1 MSAERVRMMQR
12 RCLLSLAGGM
22 LSMPA
27 FAQPAGAFDAA
38 LEAYGRQR
46 FELAWSGF
54 AALAD
59 AGHGPSAEISLVM
72 WRHGRDLFG
81 NEWSATP
88 LQVRRW
94 TAHGVDR
101 ARSGAGWAEGGQAGE

>member
-59 AGHGPSAEISLVM
+59 AGHGEAARIALLMSAHDRRLYGASFVLDAARRQRWLDAAAAASSPNSV
-72 WRHGRDLFG
+72 L
-81 NEWSATP
+81 
-88 LQVRRW
+88 VRR
-94 TAHGVDR
+94 D
-101 ARSGAGWAEGGQAGE
+101 